1 MLGSQEEDRLDWEV
15 RSFVYARLVEHGLPP
30 TAEQTSAGLG
40 IEPEQ
45 ARVAYERLH
54 ARHALFLDP
63 GTREVRM
70 AFPFSGIPTPF
81 RVHSKGRS
89 YWANCAWDMLGI
101 PAALHSDAEVETEY
115 AEDDSPARLSVEGG
129 ELQGDAGFVHFPLP
143 LGRWYEDLVFT

>member
-1 MLGSQEEDRLDWEV
+1 MAAEMRASERWPGKLTLLRRRRKEDYVGYVLGPQEEDRLDWEV

-63 GTREVRM
+63 ETREVRR

-81 RVHSKGRS
+81 RVRSKGRS
-89 YWANCAWDMLGI
+89 YWANCA
-101 PAALHSDAEVETEY
+101 
-115 AEDDSPARLSVEGG
+115 
-129 ELQGDAGFVHFPLP
+129 
-143 LGRWYEDLVFT
+143 